1 MNCQEFGR
9 FDVLF
14 LVIISIATYAYIV
27 FCFWKIPD
35 PMSQYGISLTALIAC
50 VFTIAV
56 FVCAFVVL
64 LIAGTFGYLIVAV
77 AFPPIIFR
85 IVKKIISEDKPVTV

>member
-14 LVIISIATYAYIV
+14 LTVISIATYAYIV
-27 FCFWKIPD
+27 FCFRKIPD
-35 PMSQYGISLTALIAC
+35 PMSQYGMSLTALIAC
-50 VFTIAV
+50 AFTVAV
-56 FVCAFVVL
+56 SVCAFVVL

-77 AFPPIIFR
+77 VFPPIIFI
-85 IVKKIISEDKPVTV
+85 IVKKMISEDKPATI